1 MILRFFVAGEVQG
14 VGFRWF
20 VVRRAQALG
29 LTGYT
34 RNLADGRVEVLAQGS
49 PGELDRLEGELR
61 RGPGRARV
69 EAVEKWE
76 ILDEGA
82 GYKSFE
88 II

>member
-1 MILRFFVAGEVQG
+1 MILRFFISGRVQG

-20 VVRRAQALG
+20 VARQAGSLG
-29 LTGYT
+29 LQGYV
-34 RNLADGRVEVLAQGS
+34 RNLSDGRVEVLAQGTTE
-49 PGELDRLEGELR
+49 ELERLESHLA

-69 EAVEKWE
+69 EAVEKLE
-76 ILDEGA
+76 ISDEGA

>member
-1 MILRFFVAGEVQG
+1 MILRFFISGRVQG

-20 VVRRAQALG
+20 VARQAGSLG
-29 LTGYT
+29 VQGYV
-34 RNLADGRVEVLAQGS
+34 RNLVDGRVEVLAQGNLE
-49 PGELDRLEGELR
+49 ELERLESHLA

-69 EAVEKWE
+69 DAVEKSE
-76 ILDEGA
+76 ISDEGA